1 MSTFLRDTSLVAI
14 GAGLGISLVY
24 VLASKYTKRLEKE
37 YNEYLGHD
45 GSASA
50 GGLSEE
56 DLEGDDIVREQ
67 LTRNIQFFGLDGQ
80 KCITKSFVIVV
91 GLGVRCLIGSY
102 VLVTIPW

>member
-37 YNEYLGHD
+37 YDEYLGHD